1 MSNSSEDLMC
11 MVEEK
16 IKFGDELM
24 VQLQSVKNIDGVMK
38 LQRKIRQEIE
48 FLKRVCTS
56 VTYLV
61 KSIITSQLY
70 KL

>member
-1 MSNSSEDLMC
+1 MSNSTEDLMC

>member
-61 KSIITSQLY
+61 KSFITS
-70 KL
+70 

>member
-48 FLKRVCTS
+48 FLKRVFTS

-61 KSIITSQLY
+61 KSIITSQIY

>member
-61 KSIITSQLY
+61 KSIITL
-70 KL
+70 

>member
-61 KSIITSQLY
+61 KSIITS
-70 KL
+70 